1 MPRCI
6 VLVDA
11 TYNAY
16 GMLEMAYCI
25 LSLGIKIFKNY
36 FCPNKADDGRTMK

>member
-25 LSLGIKIFKNY
+25 LSLGIKIFKKW
-36 FCPNKADDGRTMK
+36 KAKFVGYNF